1 MVNFESD
8 EAQQERDID
17 SKTREITDVFH
28 HAEAVLKK
36 FGKESEKEGIPG
48 AEKAVR
54 KNMQMSIAKKLQG
67 LSMSF
72 RSEQKVRFI
81 HLSH

>member
-17 SKTREITDVFH
+17 NKTREITEVFH
-28 HAEAVLKK
+28 HAEATLKK
-36 FGKESEKEGIPG
+36 FGKESEKDDIPG
-48 AEKAVR
+48 AEKSVR
-54 KNMQMSIAKKLQG
+54 KNMQMSTAKKLQG

-72 RSEQKVRFI
+72 RSEQKVILALHF
-81 HLSH
+81 